1 MLFYKDVFYD
11 TDKGDMMTSLP
22 SPLYFPGMK
31 KERWNNSKPQIK
43 VSTEGSWQSTEVL
56 GHLAFFS
63 SPE

>member
-31 KERWNNSKPQIK
+31 KERWNNSKTQIK
-43 VSTEGSWQSTEVL
+43 VNTEGS
-56 GHLAFFS
+56 
-63 SPE
+63 